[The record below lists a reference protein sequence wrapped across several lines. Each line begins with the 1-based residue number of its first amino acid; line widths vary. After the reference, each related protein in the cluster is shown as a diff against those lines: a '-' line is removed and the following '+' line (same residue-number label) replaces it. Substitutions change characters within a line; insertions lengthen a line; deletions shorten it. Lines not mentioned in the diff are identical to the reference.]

1 MHVFLDAQQACTITQ
16 PESAHKIG
24 QHMANRLVVLMD
36 RVKELRADDG
46 QLLLRTTVEEMC
58 HGVCRRSCL
67 AMGHP
72 HAAASILSLCA
83 SRVCHSPRINA
94 LSQNWR
100 EQDSRKD
107 IPSDGRGVTTLGC
120 LHSTDHLIA
129 SQDGE
134 TPINMGMMC

>member
-1 MHVFLDAQQACTITQ
+1 MNVFLDAEQVCTISE
-16 PESAHKIG
+16 PRNAHEIR
-24 QHMANRLVVLMD
+24 QHMANRLVVLVD
-36 RVKELRADDG
+36 RVKELHADDG
-46 QLLLRTTVEEMC
+46 QLLLRTTVEEIS

-72 HAAASILSLCA
+72 HAAASIVSLCA
-83 SRVCHSPRINA
+83 SRVCHLPRINA
-94 LSQNWR
+94 LSQIWR

-107 IPSDGRGVTTLGC
+107 VPSEGRGVTTLGC